1 MNILLFGNQKWARN
15 SKLTPLHGVFLP
27 NTIFF
32 GSKIRIQYSK
42 TPWVIEEENY
52 TTKTVNAY
60 IVHDLD
66 KEIVI
71 KKAICTIARNVAIFG
86 LNNSSS
92 SYTDNWKKNFLVLG
106 KGDAFGFNG
115 TFSEREIEFN
125 VIFSNA
131 RSNFWICITMVMIVI
146 CFLMEKKSI
155 SLKQIKM
162 CMIYMI

>member
-1 MNILLFGNQKWARN
+1 MVFFCQIQFFLDPKYEYNIVKLLELQ
-15 SKLTPLHGVFLP
+15 
-27 NTIFF
+27 
-32 GSKIRIQYSK
+32 
-42 TPWVIEEENY
+42 
-52 TTKTVNAY
+52 
-60 IVHDLD
+60 
-66 KEIVI
+66 

-131 RSNFWICITMVMIVI
+131 RSNF
-146 CFLMEKKSI
+146 
-155 SLKQIKM
+155 
-162 CMIYMI
+162 

>member
-71 KKAICTIARNVAIFG
+71 KKGICTIARNVAIFG

-92 SYTDNWKKNFLVLG
+92 SYTDNWKKF
-106 KGDAFGFNG
+106 F
-115 TFSEREIEFN
+115 
-125 VIFSNA
+125 
-131 RSNFWICITMVMIVI
+131 
-146 CFLMEKKSI
+146 
-155 SLKQIKM
+155 
-162 CMIYMI
+162 